1 MLEKGP
7 AIRIGPPLAKSRWRG
22 YVFAVMAISLKEAF
36 KAFGFTLSLP
46 ERLVRS
52 AAVAIGGT
60 SKLLTDT
67 LIPEPLRKTTAYTA
81 MVGNSQRFFI
91 EKVAEV
97 QGAYE
102 ASADGAGSLPENYIP
117 RAVAGN
123 VINAAGLFAVHLS
136 PLWVFAFVSD
146 IAHGSKAYLNKLVAE
161 LKENGVIDKDAH
173 IKEVD
178 ELLEALG
185 KAGKDTALV
194 FDLPPVDVAS
204 LTKLRDDLTRGY
216 SGVFKEATDLLP
228 RMDNLW
234 EKMQSL
240 ASRDGVAME
249 SVVGLMTLDLEATAG
264 KAVGAAFAVGNATAD
279 VLSETIF
286 QSYGETIYRIQ
297 ERGAVTCLE
306 EAGKPFFDAITAHL
320 SSNKQSWTEWALDKI
335 MSPFVGEDAPP
346 VAPVPPVPGPESSAP
361 PAGMLEACS
370 PPSNPPKS

>member
-1 MLEKGP
+1 MP
-7 AIRIGPPLAKSRWRG
+7 
-22 YVFAVMAISLKEAF
+22 ISLKDAF
-36 KAFGFTLSLP
+36 KAFGYTVSLP

-67 LIPEPLRKTTAYTA
+67 LIPEPLRKSTAYVA

-102 ASADGAGSLPENYIP
+102 AAPDGAGALPENFIP

-123 VINAAGLFAVHLS
+123 VINAAGLFAIHLS

-146 IAHGSKAYLNKLVAE
+146 IAHGSKTYLNKLVAE
-161 LKENGVIDKDAH
+161 LKENGVIDKDAT

-178 ELLEALG
+178 ELLDALG
-185 KAGKDTALV
+185 RAGKDTAQV

-216 SGVFKEATDLLP
+216 AGVFKEATDLLP

-234 EKMQSL
+234 ENMQKL

-249 SVVGLMTLDLEATAG
+249 SIVGLMTLDLEATAG

-279 VLSETIF
+279 VLAETIF
-286 QSYGETIYRIQ
+286 HSYGETIYRIQ

-306 EAGKPFFDAITAHL
+306 EAGKPFFEAISSHL
-320 SSNKQSWTEWALDKI
+320 SSTKQTWTEWALGKI
-335 MSPFVGEDAPP
+335 MSPFIEAEAPP
-346 VAPVPPVPGPESSAP
+346 VAPALPVPVSPPAGESAPPNPPVP
-361 PAGMLEACS
+361 
-370 PPSNPPKS
+370 

>member
-1 MLEKGP
+1 MP
-7 AIRIGPPLAKSRWRG
+7 
-22 YVFAVMAISLKEAF
+22 ISLKDAF
-36 KAFGFTLSLP
+36 KAFGYTVSLP

-67 LIPEPLRKTTAYTA
+67 LIPEPLRKSTAYVA

-102 ASADGAGSLPENYIP
+102 ASPEGAGALPENFIP

-123 VINAAGLFAVHLS
+123 VINAAGLFAIHLS

-146 IAHGSKAYLNKLVAE
+146 IAHGSKTYLNKLVAE
-161 LKENGVIDKDAH
+161 LKENGVIDKDMT

-178 ELLEALG
+178 DLLDALG
-185 KAGKDTALV
+185 RAGKDTAQV

-204 LTKLRDDLTRGY
+204 LNKLRDDLTRGY
-216 SGVFKEATDLLP
+216 AGVFKEATDLLP

-234 EKMQSL
+234 ENMQKL

-249 SVVGLMTLDLEATAG
+249 SIVGLMTLDLEATAG

-279 VLSETIF
+279 ILSETIF
-286 QSYGETIYRIQ
+286 HSYGETIYRIQ

-306 EAGKPFFDAITAHL
+306 EAGKPFFEAISSHL
-320 SSNKQSWTEWALDKI
+320 SSTKQTWTEWALGKL
-335 MSPFVGEDAPP
+335 MSPFIEAEGPP
-346 VAPVPPVPGPESSAP
+346 VAPALPVPVTP
-361 PAGMLEACS
+361 PAAEPT
-370 PPSNPPKS
+370 PPNPPAP

>member
-1 MLEKGP
+1 
-7 AIRIGPPLAKSRWRG
+7 
-22 YVFAVMAISLKEAF
+22 MAISLKEAF

-67 LIPEPLRKTTAYTA
+67 LIPEPLRKTTAYIA

-91 EKVAEV
+91 EKIAEV

-102 ASADGAGSLPENYIP
+102 VSPDGAGSLPENYIP
-117 RAVAGN
+117 RAMAGN

-185 KAGKDTALV
+185 KAGKDTAQV

-204 LTKLRDDLTRGY
+204 LAKLRDDLMRGY

-228 RMDNLW
+228 RIDNLW
-234 EKMQSL
+234 ARMQSL

-306 EAGKPFFDAITAHL
+306 EAGKPFFEAITAHL
-320 SSNKQSWTEWALDKI
+320 SSNKLSWTEWALDKI
-335 MSPFVGEDAPP
+335 MSPFVGDEASALPTCSPSLATPTEAPKP
-346 VAPVPPVPGPESSAP
+346 NVPPATP
-361 PAGMLEACS
+361 PI
-370 PPSNPPKS
+370 K

>member
-1 MLEKGP
+1 
-7 AIRIGPPLAKSRWRG
+7 
-22 YVFAVMAISLKEAF
+22 MAISLKEAF

-102 ASADGAGSLPENYIP
+102 ASPDGAGSLPENYIP

-146 IAHGSKAYLNKLVAE
+146 IAHGSKTYLNKLVEE
-161 LKENGVIDKDAH
+161 LKENGVIDKNAH

-185 KAGKDTALV
+185 KAGKDTAQV
-194 FDLPPVDVAS
+194 FDLPPVDVVS

-234 EKMQSL
+234 ERMQSL

-306 EAGKPFFDAITAHL
+306 EAGKPFFEAITAHL
-320 SSNKQSWTEWALDKI
+320 SSNKQSWTEWALGKI
-335 MSPFVGEDAPP
+335 MSPFVGEEPPP
-346 VAPVPPVPGPESSAP
+346 VVPVLPVPDSGSCASPGGTS
-361 PAGMLEACS
+361 EALS
-370 PPSNPPKS
+370 PPVNPPKL

>member
-1 MLEKGP
+1 
-7 AIRIGPPLAKSRWRG
+7 
-22 YVFAVMAISLKEAF
+22 MAISLKEAF

-102 ASADGAGSLPENYIP
+102 ASPDGAGSLPENFIP

-146 IAHGSKAYLNKLVAE
+146 IAHGSKTYLNKLVAE
-161 LKENGVIDKDAH
+161 LKENGVIDKDAT

-185 KAGKDTALV
+185 RAGKDTAQV

-204 LTKLRDDLTRGY
+204 LAKLRDDLTRGY

-234 EKMQSL
+234 ARMQSL

-264 KAVGAAFAVGNATAD
+264 KAVGAAFAVGNVTAD

-306 EAGKPFFDAITAHL
+306 EAGKPFFEAITAHL
-320 SSNKQSWTEWALDKI
+320 SSSKQSWTEWALGKI

-346 VAPVPPVPGPESSAP
+346 VAPVLPAPGVESSGP
-361 PAGMLEACS
+361 PTGTSEACS
-370 PPSNPPKS
+370 LPSNPPKS